1 MTGNGEQ
8 MIETGTLLQERYLI
22 EKQIGAGGM
31 GAVYLAIDQRFD
43 SHVAI
48 KETFYKQDEL
58 GEAFEREARLLN
70 SLLHPVLP
78 HVSDYFT
85 ENNGHFLVMQYIEG
99 EDLFEILKREGAF
112 LVADVLRW
120 LDNLLDALDYLH
132 SHEPPVIHRDI
143 KPQNLKITP
152 RGDIILLDFG
162 LAKLSSADTTGVKS
176 VFGYSRK
183 YSPLEQIQGTGTD
196 ARSDIFSLGA
206 TAYHL
211 LTGKPPI
218 DVLARAASIVAGN
231 PDPLQL
237 ASEINSEIPS
247 GVAEI
252 LRTALALNSAGR
264 FVSAKAMR
272 AALENAVKK
281 DAAEVEENLPA
292 PIVAAP
298 IDETTIISIENEN
311 FPALDSFAAERENS
325 APVNENNF
333 EPTPDLSTQPLSDST
348 PEDEIFVPEAVIASQ
363 TAFAAEETQVRRS
376 SKSWLMVGVLT
387 AMLVGGALATWFY
400 INGNKSN
407 AESQTTPSEQTASAP
422 DTDNAEAINLP
433 ASSVPE
439 ISATPSLKNVGKA
452 DNAPAKIVAPIAPIE
467 NSKAVEDKTSIVPE
481 TKPIPDK
488 SRRNASSQA
497 SRRSENRSRIAPASD
512 VETVF
517 TGRSREEEEQLR
529 SGERRPRWQ
538 QQRRQREDMTEEE
551 FQELQRIRRQK
562 RWQRRNSRPIPY

>member
-1 MTGNGEQ
+1 
-8 MIETGTLLQERYLI
+8 MIEIGTLLQNRYLI
-22 EKQIGAGGM
+22 EGQIGAGGM
-31 GAVYLAIDQRFD
+31 GAVYLAVDQRFE

-112 LVADVLRW
+112 PVADVLRW

-162 LAKLSSADTTGVKS
+162 LAKLNSADTTGVKS

-211 LTGKPPI
+211 LTGKPPV
-218 DVLARAASIVAGN
+218 DVLARASAIVAGN
-231 PDPLQL
+231 PDPLQP
-237 ASEINSEIPS
+237 ASEINPEIPS
-247 GVAEI
+247 SVSEI
-252 LRTALALNSAGR
+252 LRASLALNAAGR

-281 DAAEVEENLPA
+281 ESTENEEKLPEPIIAALAPVNGAVISVEE
-292 PIVAAP
+292 
-298 IDETTIISIENEN
+298 EN
-311 FPALDSFAAERENS
+311 FPALASFAADINNS
-325 APVNENNF
+325 APTAENINETIP
-333 EPTPDLSTQPLSDST
+333 ESA
-348 PEDEIFVPEAVIASQ
+348 PEDEIFASEAVIPIQ
-363 TAFAAEETQVRRS
+363 TVVIDNETRIRRS
-376 SKSWLMVGVLT
+376 NKSWLTVGVLA
-387 AMLVGGALATWFY
+387 AMLIGGCLATWLY
-400 INGNKSN
+400 INGKNS
-407 AESQTTPSEQTASAP
+407 AGDSPQTPIEQTASAP
-422 DTDNAEAINLP
+422 DADNTEATNIP
-433 ASSVPE
+433 ASSEPE
-439 ISATPSLKNVGKA
+439 ISAKPVLKSIGKT
-452 DNAPAKIVAPIAPIE
+452 DDAPAKIKAPIE
-467 NSKAVEDKTSIVPE
+467 NPAAVEDKISTIPE
-481 TKPIPDK
+481 AKPVTDK
-488 SRRNASSQA
+488 TRRNTPQPSSRQ
-497 SRRSENRSRIAPASD
+497 SENRSRTAPASD

-517 TGRSREEEEQLR
+517 TGRTREEEQQFR
-529 SGERRPRWQ
+529 RDERRRRWQ
-538 QQRRQREDMTEEE
+538 ELRNREDLSEEE
-551 FQELQRIRRQK
+551 LRELRRIRRQR
-562 RWQRRNSRPIPY
+562 RWRQDARPIPF